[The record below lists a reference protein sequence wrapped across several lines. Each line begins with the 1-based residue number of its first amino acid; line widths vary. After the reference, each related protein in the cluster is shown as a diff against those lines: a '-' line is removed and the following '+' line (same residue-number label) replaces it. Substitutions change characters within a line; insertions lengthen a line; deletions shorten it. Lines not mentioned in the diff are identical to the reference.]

1 MYDLRINSE
10 TGSLKSVVVGIANDR
25 GILVHENNPKISK
38 YLKQGTLPS
47 EKALI
52 NQVNSL
58 ANLIKS
64 QGIEVI
70 RPENIPSQDQIF
82 TRDIGFVIGN
92 KFVVANMKKSNRK
105 PEQDGIQTILSNIS
119 PENII
124 TVPENANI
132 EGGDVIVHGKYI
144 LVGLTARTNYK
155 GFEFLQNSFPNHE
168 VIPFHMFV
176 TDNPATNVL
185 HLDCAFQPVG
195 ENSAIIYEKGFV
207 HGPEAIYDIFG
218 DINLIKI
225 TQFEMYHMYPNVLSL
240 APDLVVTDSTFERLN
255 SLLNIQ
261 GIKTLNTNYLEVAKL
276 GGLFRCSTLPL
287 IRD

>member
-1 MYDLRINSE
+1 MYNLRINSE

-38 YLKQGTLPS
+38 YLKSGTFPT

-70 RPENIPSQDQIF
+70 RPENVPSQDQIF
-82 TRDIGFVIGN
+82 TRDIGFVIGDT
-92 KFVVANMKKSNRK
+92 FVVSNMKKSNRK
-105 PEQDGIQTILSNIS
+105 PEQDGIQTILQQMPAEKIVS
-119 PENII
+119 
-124 TVPENANI
+124 VPEDANI
-132 EGGDVIVHGKYI
+132 EGGDVIVHGKHI
-144 LVGLTARTNYK
+144 LVGLTGRTNFK
-155 GFEFLQNSFPNHE
+155 GFEFLQKSFSDYE

-176 TDNPATNVL
+176 TDNPATNIL

-225 TQFEMYHMYPNVLSL
+225 NQFEMYHMYPNIISL
-240 APDLVVTDSTFERLN
+240 APDLVITDSTFERLN
-255 SLLNIQ
+255 QILNNQ
-261 GIKTLNTNYLEVAKL
+261 GIKTLNVNYLEVSKL
-276 GGLFRCSTLPL
+276 GGLFRCSTMPL
-287 IRD
+287 ARD